1 MIYTDSEM
9 YASLFPKDNVEDDWN
24 RLSWEASALMDR
36 LTSGVDGIKK
46 LTVYPPTEE
55 GDATAVKMCACNL
68 VHLMHRIE
76 LLEQATEQASALV
89 TDADGT
95 VHGAVVSSKSAGNES
110 ISYATGTS
118 ASKGTTLSAAAS
130 DPLTRDK
137 LLRDTVTAYL
147 SGVKDAN
154 GVGVLYGGA
163 YPK

>member
-9 YASLFPKDNVEDDWN
+9 YASLFPKDDVEDDWS
-24 RLSWEASALMDR
+24 RLSWEASSLMDR

-118 ASKGTTLSAAAS
+118 ASKGTTLIAAAS

-154 GVGVLYGGA
+154 GVGVLYGGS
-163 YPK
+163 YPM

>member
-9 YASLFPKDNVEDDWN
+9 YASLFPKDDVEDDWS
-24 RLSWEASALMDR
+24 RLSWEASSLMDR

-46 LTVYPPTEE
+46 LTAYSPT
-55 GDATAVKMCACNL
+55 GDDETSVKMCACNL
-68 VHLMHRIE
+68 VHIMHRIE

-89 TDADGT
+89 TEADGT

-154 GVGVLYGGA
+154 GIGVLYGGA
-163 YPK
+163 YPHV

>member
-9 YASLFPKDNVEDDWN
+9 YASLFPKDDVEDDWS
-24 RLSWEASALMDR
+24 RLSWEASSLMDR

-46 LTVYPPTEE
+46 LTVHPPT
-55 GDATAVKMCACNL
+55 GDDEKSVKMCACNL

-137 LLRDTVTAYL
+137 LLRDTAIAYL

-163 YPK
+163 YSHV

>member
-9 YASLFPKDNVEDDWN
+9 YASLFPKDNVEDDWS

-46 LTVYPPTEE
+46 LAVYPPT
-55 GDATAVKMCACNL
+55 GDDETSVKMCACNL

-118 ASKGTTLSAAAS
+118 ASKGTILSAAAS

-154 GVGVLYGGA
+154 GIGVLYGGA
-163 YPK
+163 YPHV

>member
-1 MIYTDSEM
+1 MFYTDSEM
-9 YASLFPKDNVEDDWN
+9 YAALFPRDNVGGDWG

-36 LTSGVDGIKK
+36 LTSGIDGIKK

-55 GDATAVKMCACNL
+55 GDATAVKMCACTL
-68 VHLMHRIE
+68 VHIMHRM
-76 LLEQATEQASALV
+76 EQYEQVIEQASSIV

-118 ASKGTTLSAAAS
+118 ASKSTTLSVAAS

-137 LLRDTVTAYL
+137 LLRDTAIAYL

>member
-9 YASLFPKDNVEDDWN
+9 YSSLFPKDDVGDDWS

-46 LTVYPPTEE
+46 LTVYPPT
-55 GDATAVKMCACNL
+55 GDDATSVKMCACNL

-137 LLRDTVTAYL
+137 LLRDTATAYL

-163 YPK
+163 YPHV

>member
-9 YASLFPKDNVEDDWN
+9 YASLFPKDDVEDDWN

-46 LTVYPPTEE
+46 LTVYPPT
-55 GDATAVKMCACNL
+55 GDDETSVKMCACNL
-68 VHLMHRIE
+68 VHVMHRIE
-76 LLEQATEQASALV
+76 LLEQAAEQASALV

-95 VHGAVVSSKSAGNES
+95 THGAVVSSKSAGNES
-110 ISYATGTS
+110 ISYSTGTS
-118 ASKGTTLSAAAS
+118 ASKGTILSAAAS

-137 LLRDTVTAYL
+137 LLRDTAIAHL
-147 SGVKDAN
+147 SGVRDAN

-163 YPK
+163 YPHV

>member
-9 YASLFPKDNVEDDWN
+9 YASMFPKDNVEEDWS

-46 LTVYPPTEE
+46 LAVYPPT
-55 GDATAVKMCACNL
+55 GDDEKSVKMCACNL

-76 LLEQATEQASALV
+76 LLEQATEQASAIV

-118 ASKGTTLSAAAS
+118 ASKVTTLSAAAF

-137 LLRDTVTAYL
+137 LLRDTAIAYL

-163 YPK
+163 YPHV

>member
-9 YASLFPKDNVEDDWN
+9 YAALFPDDNVVGDWF
-24 RLSWEASALMDR
+24 RLSWEVSALMDR

-46 LTVYPPTEE
+46 LTVYPPT
-55 GDATAVKMCACNL
+55 GDDETSVKMCACNL

-76 LLEQATEQASALV
+76 LLEQAAEQASALV

-95 VHGAVVSSKSAGNES
+95 THGAVVSSKSAGNES

-118 ASKGTTLSAAAS
+118 ASKGTILSVAAS

-137 LLRDTVTAYL
+137 LLRDTAIAHL
-147 SGVKDAN
+147 SGVRDAN

-163 YPK
+163 YPRV